1 MKRKLTSAAEAA
13 VLLVF
18 YGTTEVVPFP
28 ISARRV
34 EKARTV
40 VETPCQANTSADGQ
54 GVLRSAQDDISKEL
68 PSQSRVWKQMRGR
81 LHCTRYMSLTDQLG
95 FRFAPPERR
104 VWTVRA
110 LVAAV
115 RTHVEREYSD
125 AWVEGEI
132 SNFRAP
138 DSGHLYFTLKDGN
151 AQIRVVMFSSKAR
164 LLRFRPAD
172 GMQVVVRGRVTIYE
186 DRGELQ
192 IAAEY
197 LEPKG
202 AGGLQVAFEQLKA
215 KLEAEGLFAAER
227 KKAIPTLPGRIGIV
241 TSPQAAALRDILNI
255 LQRRHHTVNAVIYP
269 AQVQGDFAAS
279 EVAAGVRY
287 FNEIRNDASRSVEV
301 IIVGRGGG
309 SAEDLAAFNDEGL
322 ARAVAASEIPV
333 ISAVGHETDFTIVDF
348 VADLR
353 AATPSAAA
361 ELVIRSRVEIE
372 NQAEAV
378 RERLVRAM
386 ERQLL
391 EARHAL
397 MERAQHGA
405 FVRMMDLIRQRQQK
419 LDDLTFRL
427 ERGERAALELMRR
440 RWETLAAAVRHYD
453 LRRVLAGIRGEL
465 AAGTAALAA
474 AMRNQLLQNKVRIE
488 RMARAL
494 ETLSPLAILE
504 RGYALVFDGA
514 GQLVKDAGLVKAGDE
529 ISARVA
535 RGEIRAVVKKAGAD
549 RR

>member
-1 MKRKLTSAAEAA
+1 MAELSSFARWTAGGGCSHMKMFDIGILQKVAG
-13 VLLVF
+13 F
-18 YGTTEVVPFP
+18 G
-28 ISARRV
+28 
-34 EKARTV
+34 K
-40 VETPCQANTSADGQ
+40 
-54 GVLRSAQDDISKEL
+54 GV
-68 PSQSRVWKQMRGR
+68 RGR
-81 LHCTRYMSLTDQLG
+81 LDCTQSMSLTDQLG
-95 FRFAPPERR
+95 FRFTPPERR
-104 VWTVRA
+104 VWTVRG

-115 RTHVEREYSD
+115 RSHVEREYSD

-192 IAAEY
+192 IAGEY
-197 LEPKG
+197 IEPKG

-227 KKAIPTLPGRIGIV
+227 KKAIPTLPARIGIV

-255 LQRRHHTVNAVIYP
+255 LQRRHHSASVVIYP
-269 AQVQGDFAAS
+269 AQVQGDAAAA
-279 EVAAGVRY
+279 EVASGVRY
-287 FNEIRNDASRSVEV
+287 FNEVRNDESRSVEV

-309 SAEDLAAFNDEGL
+309 AAEDLAAFNNERL

-353 AATPSAAA
+353 APTPSAAA
-361 ELVIRSRVEIE
+361 ELVIRSRVEVE
-372 NQAEAV
+372 NQSEAV

-386 ERQLL
+386 ERRLL

-397 MERAQHGA
+397 MERAQDGA
-405 FVRMMDLIRQRQQK
+405 FARMMDLIRQRQQK
-419 LDDLTFRL
+419 VDDLTYRL
-427 ERGERAALELMRR
+427 ERGERQALEQMRR
-440 RWETLAAAVRHYD
+440 RWEAVSAAVRHYD

-465 AAGTAALAA
+465 EAGTAAVAA
-474 AMRNQLLQNKVRIE
+474 AMRNQLLQNKVRVE
-488 RMARAL
+488 RMGRAL
-494 ETLSPLAILE
+494 EMLSPLAILE

-514 GQLVKDAGLVKAGDE
+514 GQLVKDAGQVKVGEE

-535 RGEIRAVVKKAGAD
+535 RGEIRATVRESGVVKGSG
-549 RR
+549 RRKPGR